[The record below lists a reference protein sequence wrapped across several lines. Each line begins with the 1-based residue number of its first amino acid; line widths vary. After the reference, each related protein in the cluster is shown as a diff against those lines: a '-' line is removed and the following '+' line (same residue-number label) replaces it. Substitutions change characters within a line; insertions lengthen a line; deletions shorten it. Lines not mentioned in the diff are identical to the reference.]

1 MKEYLKMI
9 LDFTIFKIRNY
20 IGNVIL
26 IQNSSDGIYWKK
38 VQQFEGHIGT
48 ETIQQV
54 FLMIANYTI
63 FTLF

>member
-1 MKEYLKMI
+1 MKRYLRT
-9 LDFTIFKIRNY
+9 LLQLTIFNISDY
-20 IGNVIL
+20 IGNVYM
-26 IQNSSDGIYWKK
+26 IQSSSDGIYWKK

-54 FLMIANYTI
+54 FLMIPNYTI